1 MEGGAVRPHMHIV
14 TSSDDHHTVGGAGGG
29 VGLRHAACGRRR
41 GHNGVG
47 TRAVPIE
54 GGMTQYPTCAREVAA
69 QRRPAHEVASD
80 SGRLTAGMNQYKK
93 ADFGAQVQARAP
105 IFLRAHLTC
114 AIQNT
119 AVEHEYAVFYRNSK

>member
-1 MEGGAVRPHMHIV
+1 
-14 TSSDDHHTVGGAGGG
+14 
-29 VGLRHAACGRRR
+29 
-41 GHNGVG
+41 
-47 TRAVPIE
+47 
-54 GGMTQYPTCAREVAA
+54 MTQYPTCAREVAA

-119 AVEHEYAVFYRNSK
+119 AVEHEYAVLYRNSK